1 MRYIITL
8 IFYNQK
14 QTSMNKINFMAA
26 FETTDRN
33 AWRKGTTYRKLTDE
47 QKRVIIAQK
56 RQHGDFTA
64 VAKEMNYTPAYVSQ
78 VASGRERNQRIL
90 NRIYNKVRG
99 RKTVNA

>member
-1 MRYIITL
+1 MERIS
-8 IFYNQK
+8 FVPQFGMDN
-14 QTSMNKINFMAA
+14 
-26 FETTDRN
+26 RN
-33 AWRKGTTYRKLTDE
+33 AWRQGTTYRKLTDE
-47 QKRVIIAQK
+47 QKRDVIAQK

-64 VAKEMNYTPAYVSQ
+64 IAKEMNYTPAYVSR